1 MSDRKSLLAKMRNMA
16 CGVIIVL
23 ALVVIFNN
31 SLARLIVTGIISDY
45 EFWVNISIGV
55 SALAIVICVIVVIAQ
70 YSKFNREVIRP
81 VSDITAAVDRL
92 TKGKPTG
99 VITIGGERN
108 EIYALAEC
116 VNILI
121 ARMGKDIE
129 FFERMKEGDYSL
141 DLPGVPVTA
150 GGEGDG
156 GDRLK
161 RVIQDMIDNQ
171 RGLVRNLK
179 QVSDRIAYA
188 SAEMAGGSQDLA
200 SGSNQQAA
208 AIEEFSAAVDD
219 LKRHAEENAA
229 LAREVVDSIKQYA
242 SIVQNIGNDM
252 ELMTDKMND
261 ISESSERISSVSDI
275 IENIAF
281 QTNILALN
289 AAVEAAH
296 AGAHGKGFAVVADEV
311 RQLSSKSAAA
321 ARETADLIRSGIENV
336 RTGNKIVE
344 DASAGMTQIK
354 DISVLNEE
362 RMSKLNEASAHQ
374 SAAIGEISNSIN
386 QISLIV
392 QTNSALAEES
402 ASSALEMSE
411 QSHALDTLVDF
422 YTIEP
427 PKDRN

>member
-1 MSDRKSLLAKMRNMA
+1 MRNTA

-23 ALVVIFNN
+23 ALVILFNITV
-31 SLARLIVTGIISDY
+31 ARLIVLGILSDY
-45 EFWVNISIGV
+45 GLWVDITVGV
-55 SALAIVICVIVVIAQ
+55 SALFIAICVVIVVVQ
-70 YSKFNREVIRP
+70 YSKFNKSVIRP
-81 VSDITAAVDRL
+81 VADITVAVDRL
-92 TKGKPTG
+92 TKGKPAGAIKTG
-99 VITIGGERN
+99 AEHN

-116 VNILI
+116 VNTLIL
-121 ARMGKDIE
+121 RMGKDIE
-129 FFERMKEGDYSL
+129 FFERLKDGDYSL
-141 DLPGVPVTA
+141 DLPGAPVA
-150 GGEGDG
+150 GVGESDSD
-156 GDRLK
+156 DRLG

-171 RGLVRNLK
+171 RELVTNLK
-179 QVSDRIAYA
+179 QVSGRIAGA
-188 SAEMAGGSQDLA
+188 SAEMAGGSQNLA

-208 AIEEFSAAVDD
+208 AVEQFSVAVDD
-219 LKRHAEENAA
+219 LKKHAEENAA
-229 LAREVVDSIKQYA
+229 LAREVVDSIKQYS
-242 SIVQNIGNDM
+242 SIVQNIGTDM
-252 ELMTDKMND
+252 ALMTDKMND

-296 AGAHGKGFAVVADEV
+296 AGSHGKGFAVVADEV

-344 DASAGMTQIK
+344 NAAKGMKQIQ
-354 DISVLNEE
+354 DISVLNEN
-362 RMSKLNEASAHQ
+362 RMSQLNEASAHQ

-386 QISLIV
+386 QIALIV

-411 QSHALDTLVDF
+411 QSHALDALVDF
-422 YTIEP
+422 YTIEAP
-427 PKDRN
+427 EPENSDV

>member
-1 MSDRKSLLAKMRNMA
+1 MSDKKSLLAKMRNTA

-23 ALVVIFNN
+23 ALVVLFNN

-55 SALAIVICVIVVIAQ
+55 SALVIVICVIVVIVQ

-81 VSDITAAVDRL
+81 VSEVTAAVDCL
-92 TKGKPTG
+92 TRGKPTG
-99 VITIGGERN
+99 VITTGGDKN

-121 ARMGKDIE
+121 ARMSKDIE
-129 FFERMKEGDYSL
+129 FFERMKDGDYSL
-141 DLPGVPVTA
+141 DLPDVSET
-150 GGEGDG
+150 GGGDEDS

-171 RGLVRNLK
+171 RSLVRNLK
-179 QVSDRIAYA
+179 QVSDRIASA
-188 SAEMAGGSQDLA
+188 SAEMAGGSQNLA

-208 AIEEFSAAVDD
+208 AIEQFSAAVDD
-219 LKRHAEENAA
+219 LKQHAEDNAA

-242 SIVQNIGNDM
+242 SIVQNIGTDM

-296 AGAHGKGFAVVADEV
+296 A
-311 RQLSSKSAAA
+311 
-321 ARETADLIRSGIENV
+321 
-336 RTGNKIVE
+336 
-344 DASAGMTQIK
+344 
-354 DISVLNEE
+354 
-362 RMSKLNEASAHQ
+362 
-374 SAAIGEISNSIN
+374 
-386 QISLIV
+386 
-392 QTNSALAEES
+392 
-402 ASSALEMSE
+402 
-411 QSHALDTLVDF
+411 
-422 YTIEP
+422 
-427 PKDRN
+427 